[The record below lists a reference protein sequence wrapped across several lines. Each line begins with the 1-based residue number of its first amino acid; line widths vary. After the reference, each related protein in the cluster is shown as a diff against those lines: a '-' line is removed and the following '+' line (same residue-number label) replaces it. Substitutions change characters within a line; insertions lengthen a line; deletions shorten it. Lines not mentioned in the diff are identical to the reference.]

1 MWKRILAAAV
11 FGTALLVPVQHAAGA
26 PVADAN
32 GDGSAIE
39 VLGDLD
45 TADRIA
51 VIVPGVDTS
60 PQDFGRLDAQARA
73 LYAATG
79 GGDVAVVAWLGYD
92 PPEGLGLEAAR
103 ELRAEAGAPALLS
116 YVDGVAAR
124 RPDARITLIGHSY
137 GAIVV
142 GLAAH
147 ALPAQVRDLVTLGAP
162 GMGADDVAG
171 LRTRARVWSALAA
184 DDWIRRVPQLRIL
197 GLGLGTRPSS
207 ASFGSTALP
216 TAGVAGHD
224 GYLAAGSPTLAAVAS
239 VVTS

>member
-1 MWKRILAAAV
+1 MWRRILAAAV

-26 PVADAN
+26 AAVDAN

-39 VLGDLD
+39 VLGDLG

-60 PQDFGRLDAQARA
+60 PWDFGRLRAQAQA
-73 LYAATG
+73 LYAAAG
-79 GGDVAVVAWLGYD
+79 HDVAVVAWLGYD
-92 PPEGLGLEAAR
+92 PPTGLGLEAAR
-103 ELRAEAGAPALLS
+103 ELRAEAGAPALVS
-116 YVDGVAAR
+116 YVDGVAAD
-124 RPDARITLIGHSY
+124 RPDARITVIGHSY

-147 ALPAQVRDLVTLGAP
+147 ALPPQVHDLVTLGAP
-162 GMGADDVAG
+162 GMGADDVAD
-171 LRTRARVWSALAA
+171 LHTRARVWSALAT

-216 TAGVAGHD
+216 TAGVVGHD
-224 GYLAAGSPTLAAVAS
+224 GYLAAGSATLTAVAS
-239 VVTS
+239 LVTS

>member
-1 MWKRILAAAV
+1 MWRRILAAAV
-11 FGTALLVPVQHAAGA
+11 FGTALLVPAQNANAAA
-26 PVADAN
+26 VDAN

-39 VLGDLD
+39 VLGDLA

-60 PQDFGRLDAQARA
+60 PQDFGRCLAQARA
-73 LYAATG
+73 LYATA

-103 ELRAEAGAPALLS
+103 ELRAKAGVPALVS
-116 YVDGVAAR
+116 YVDGVAAL
-124 RPDARITLIGHSY
+124 RPGARITVIGHSY

-147 ALPAQVRDLVTLGAP
+147 ALPPQVHDLVTLGAP
-162 GMGADDVAG
+162 GMGADDVAD
-171 LRTRARVWSALAA
+171 LHTKARVWSALGA
-184 DDWIRRVPQLRIL
+184 DDWIRRVPQVRIL

-207 ASFGSTALP
+207 PSFGAIALP
-216 TAGVAGHD
+216 VAGVVGHD
-224 GYLAAGSPTLAAVAS
+224 GYLAAGSATLTAVAS

>member
-1 MWKRILAAAV
+1 MWRRILAAAV

-73 LYAATG
+73 L
-79 GGDVAVVAWLGYD
+79 
-92 PPEGLGLEAAR
+92 
-103 ELRAEAGAPALLS
+103 RAEAGAPALLS
-116 YVDGVAAR
+116 YLDGVAAR

-147 ALPAQVRDLVTLGAP
+147 ALPAQVHDLVTLGAP

-184 DDWIRRVPQLRIL
+184 DDWIRRIPQLRIL

-224 GYLAAGSPTLAAVAS
+224 GYLAAGSATLTAVAS